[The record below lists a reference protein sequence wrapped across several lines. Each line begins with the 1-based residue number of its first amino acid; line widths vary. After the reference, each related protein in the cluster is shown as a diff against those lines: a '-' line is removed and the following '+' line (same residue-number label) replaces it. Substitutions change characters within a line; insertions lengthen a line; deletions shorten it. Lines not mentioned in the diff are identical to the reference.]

1 MNFEITDSQR
11 MILDT
16 VDRFMAR
23 HMPPEEARRR
33 DREHVPPYDLLPAM
47 GEAGLFGLAI
57 PETFGGSDQ
66 DWMTVSLV
74 QERLARNA
82 YAVGSIFNRMVGFG
96 AMSLLSYGGD
106 EQKAA
111 LLPRIVAGKCLIA
124 LALTEP
130 QAGSD
135 AAAIIARAEASS
147 DGWVVNGRKTWI
159 SDASGTDFLLTA
171 VRTQRGSK
179 GSEGISMMLI
189 PRDAHGISMSPLAKV
204 GNNCMPSWD
213 IGLEDVL
220 VPRSALMGVEGQG
233 FAHLMSTLH
242 VSRASMAATVTGCA
256 QAAVDCALA
265 HAKERHQFGR
275 PLGAFQVLRHRLADM
290 QMRVDATRLVVRH
303 LAWLISEKKA
313 CRREAAQAKVM
324 ATECLQFVAD
334 HGMQILASAGY
345 AIESDMQ
352 RYWRDARLYSFGE
365 GSNEIQRDII
375 ARELGL

>member
-1 MNFEITDSQR
+1 MNFETTESQR

-23 HMPPEEARRR
+23 HMPPEETRRR
-33 DREHVPPYDLLPAM
+33 DREHAPPYDLLPAM
-47 GEAGLFGLAI
+47 GEAGLLGLAI
-57 PETFGGSDQ
+57 PEAFGGSDQ
-66 DWMTVSLV
+66 DWMTISLV
-74 QERLARNA
+74 QERLARHA

-96 AMSLLSYGGD
+96 AMSLLSYGGED
-106 EQKAA
+106 QKAT
-111 LLPRIVAGKCLIA
+111 LLPRIAAGKCLIA

-135 AAAIIARAEASS
+135 AAAIITRAEPSA

-159 SDASGTDFLLTA
+159 SDAFGAGFLLTA
-171 VRTQRGSK
+171 VRTQRGST
-179 GSEGISMMLI
+179 GSEGISMLLI
-189 PRDAHGISMSPLAKV
+189 PRDAPGVSMSPLAKV

-213 IGLEDVL
+213 IGFEDVL
-220 VPRSALMGVEGQG
+220 VSRSALMGVEGKG

-242 VSRASMAATVTGCA
+242 FSRASMAATVVGCA

-265 HAKERHQFGR
+265 HARERRQFGR
-275 PLGAFQVLRHRLADM
+275 PIGAFQVLRHRLADM
-290 QMRVDATRLVVRH
+290 QMRVDAARLVVRH
-303 LAWLISEKKA
+303 LAWLISEKRA

-324 ATECLQFVAD
+324 ATECLQFVVD

-345 AIESDMQ
+345 AVESDMQ

>member
-1 MNFEITDSQR
+1 

-33 DREHVPPYDLLPAM
+33 DRKHEPPYDLLPAM
-47 GEAGLFGLAI
+47 GEAGLLGLAI
-57 PETFGGSDQ
+57 PEAFGGSDQ
-66 DWMTVSLV
+66 DWVTVSLV
-74 QERLARNA
+74 QERLGRQA

-96 AMSLLSYGGD
+96 AMSLLSYGGE

-111 LLPRIVAGKCLIA
+111 ILPHIVAGKCLIA

-135 AAAIIARAEASS
+135 AAAIITRAEASS
-147 DGWVVNGRKTWI
+147 EGWVVNGRKTWI
-159 SDASGTDFLLTA
+159 SDALGADFLLTA

-189 PRDAHGISMSPLAKV
+189 PRDAPGISMSPLAKV

-213 IGLEDVL
+213 IGFEDVV
-220 VPRSALMGVEGQG
+220 VPRSALMGAEGDG

-242 VSRASMAATVTGCA
+242 FSRASMAATVVGCA
-256 QAAVDCALA
+256 QAAVDWALA
-265 HAKERHQFGR
+265 HARERHQFGR
-275 PLGAFQVLRHRLADM
+275 PIGTFQVLRHRLADM

-324 ATECLQFVAD
+324 ATECLQFVTD

-352 RYWRDARLYSFGE
+352 RFWRDARLYSFGE